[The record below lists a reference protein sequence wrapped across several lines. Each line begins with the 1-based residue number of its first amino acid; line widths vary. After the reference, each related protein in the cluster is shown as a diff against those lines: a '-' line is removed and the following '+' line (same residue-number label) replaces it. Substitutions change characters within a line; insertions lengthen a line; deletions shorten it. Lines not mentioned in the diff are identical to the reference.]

1 MGAGRHAGGAPAA
14 KVAVI
19 GAGIGGLGAA
29 WALARNHDVVV
40 YDAERR
46 LGGHANT
53 VEIADGGRRIAVD
66 TGFIVYNERNYPNLV
81 RLFADLGVPTEPS
94 DMSFSV
100 SRRRGRFEY
109 QARALGLLT
118 QPSNLTRPAYR
129 RMVRDIVRFTRE
141 APSAIGSGST
151 ETIDGFLDRL
161 GLSEDFRRDFLLPV
175 VACIWSSSFETMR
188 GYPAE
193 AMVRFL
199 DNHGLLNVLERP
211 AWRTVTGGSRSYV
224 SRIADALGPDV
235 RIGRPVLAVRRG
247 PHGVTV
253 HDAEGVERFDHVV
266 LATHA
271 DTSLALLGDDATGA
285 ERDVLSA
292 FRYGSNDVVLH
303 RDDSFM
309 PIRRRAWSSWNY
321 LDERVDDGRD
331 GEGVHDH
338 DEEERV
344 SLTYW
349 MNRLQNLRTER
360 PVFVTVNPA
369 REPRAI
375 EGRFTYRHPQF
386 DARSV
391 EAQRRL
397 PSLQGRRRTWFAGAY
412 HGSGFHEDGL
422 RAGLAVAAGLRSP
435 APWWSPSEAQTV
447 APAAPAARPAS
458 TPVTIGAWSA

>member
-1 MGAGRHAGGAPAA
+1 MGTALGLRGAPS

-29 WALARNHDVVV
+29 WALARKHDVIV

-53 VEIADGGRRIAVD
+53 VDISDGERRIPVD

-81 RLFADLGVPTEPS
+81 RLFAHLGVPTEPS

-100 SRRRGRFEY
+100 SRGRGRFEY

-118 QPSNLTRPAYR
+118 QPSNLARPAYL
-129 RMVRDIVRFTRE
+129 RMIGDILRFTKG
-141 APSAIGSGST
+141 APAALGAGSG
-151 ETIDGFLDRL
+151 ETIDAFLDRL
-161 GLSEDFRRDFLLPV
+161 ELSEEFRREFLLPV

-224 SRIADALGPDV
+224 SRIATSLEPNVRLGRRV
-235 RIGRPVLAVRRG
+235 RAVRRG
-247 PHGVTV
+247 PDGITV
-253 HDAEGVERFDHVV
+253 HDEQGVERFDHVV

-271 DTSLALLGDDATGA
+271 DTSLAILGDDATED
-285 ERDVLSA
+285 ERKVLST
-292 FRYGSNDVVLH
+292 FRYQTNDVVLH
-303 RDDSFM
+303 RDETFM

-321 LDERVDDGRD
+321 LDE
-331 GEGVHDH
+331 GVAD
-338 DEEERV
+338 ERV

-349 MNRLQNLRTER
+349 MNRLQNLRTAR

-369 REPRAI
+369 REPRSI
-375 EGRFTYRHPQF
+375 EERFTYRHPQF
-386 DARSV
+386 DRASV
-391 EAQRRL
+391 EAQERL

-422 RAGLAVAAGLRSP
+422 RAGLSVAAGLGSP
-435 APWWSPSEAQTV
+435 APWWSSSAAQPDVRAAPEPPVGSEGTPVAQAAD
-447 APAAPAARPAS
+447 APA
-458 TPVTIGAWSA
+458 TIGAWSA